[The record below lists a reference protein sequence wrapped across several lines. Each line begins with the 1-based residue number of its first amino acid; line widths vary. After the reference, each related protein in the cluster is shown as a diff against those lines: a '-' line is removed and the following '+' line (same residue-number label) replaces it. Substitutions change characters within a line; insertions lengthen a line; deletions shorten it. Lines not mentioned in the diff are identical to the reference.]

1 MGQLGFSR
9 LLQKLLNFEG
19 DIPLTA
25 PKTRQLGTLA
35 IVALV
40 ALRIGVGWHFF
51 SEGSAKLQTGDFS
64 SEGFL
69 STARGPLAGFFQGL
83 VWDQD
88 GVIRLGYDQAKGTV
102 SEKPTAER
110 WNDYRARVVKRY
122 KLNQSQRQAAE
133 RAMKRRVG
141 QLKWYLETN
150 YEDIIR
156 YFRQL
161 ERWRAQQQDPSRRD
175 VSTLRGQSE
184 SLAQEIASSRR
195 GWLATIEKLEADYQS
210 DLVKI
215 ATPPPPEFGSGT
227 AVAAKPLKM
236 KHPGRRFY
244 DSRSVDRVLPYFD
257 VLVGV
262 CLVVGLF
269 TSTAAIAGACFLF
282 SVVLTQFPGAVGA
295 APVYYQ
301 GVEALGL
308 CLLAA
313 LRAGQYAGLDFFTY
327 CLWRRTN
334 RAKQGVTK

>member
-1 MGQLGFSR
+1 VKQL
-9 LLQKLLNFEG
+9 NHEG

-25 PKTRQLGTLA
+25 AKTRQLGTLA

-40 ALRIGVGWHFF
+40 ALRIGTGWHFF
-51 SEGSAKLQTGDFS
+51 SEGVAKLETGDFS

-69 STARGPLAGFFQGL
+69 STSHGPLAGLFKGL
-83 VWDQD
+83 VWDED
-88 GVIRLGYDQAKGTV
+88 GAIRLGYNQANGTI

-110 WNDYRARVVKRY
+110 WNDYRVRAVKRY
-122 KLNQSQRQAAE
+122 QLKKPQQQAAV

-150 YEDIIR
+150 NEDIIH

-161 ERWRAQQQDPSRRD
+161 ERWRAQQRDASRRD

-184 SLAQEIASSRR
+184 SLAREISSSRR
-195 GWLATIEKLEADYQS
+195 GWLATIEHLEADYQS
-210 DLVKI
+210 DLAKLAV
-215 ATPPPPEFGSGT
+215 AGT
-227 AVAAKPLKM
+227 KKAAAKPLKM

-244 DSRSVDRVLPYFD
+244 DSRSVDRLLPYFD
-257 VLVGV
+257 ILVGV

-269 TSTAAIAGACFLF
+269 SSTAAIAGACFLL

-301 GVEALGL
+301 AVEALGL

-327 CLWRRTN
+327 WLWRRSK
-334 RAKQGVTK
+334 RPKQGEAK

>member
-1 MGQLGFSR
+1 VKQL
-9 LLQKLLNFEG
+9 NHEG

-25 PKTRQLGTLA
+25 AKPRQLGTLA

-40 ALRIGVGWHFF
+40 ALRIGTGWHFY
-51 SEGSAKLQTGDFS
+51 SEGVAKLETGDFS

-69 STARGPLAGFFQGL
+69 STSHGPLAGLFKGL
-83 VWDQD
+83 VWDED
-88 GVIRLGYDQAKGTV
+88 GAIRLGYNQANGTI

-110 WNDYRARVVKRY
+110 WNDYRARAVKRY
-122 KLNQSQRQAAE
+122 QLKKPQQQAAV

-150 YEDIIR
+150 NEDIIH

-161 ERWRAQQQDPSRRD
+161 ERWRAQQRDASRRD

-184 SLAQEIASSRR
+184 SLAREISSSRR
-195 GWLATIEKLEADYQS
+195 GWLATIEHLEADYQS
-210 DLVKI
+210 DLAKLAV
-215 ATPPPPEFGSGT
+215 AGT
-227 AVAAKPLKM
+227 KKAAAKPLKM

-244 DSRSVDRVLPYFD
+244 DSRSVDRLLPYFD
-257 VLVGV
+257 ILVGV

-269 TSTAAIAGACFLF
+269 SSTAAIAGACFLL

-301 GVEALGL
+301 AVEALGL

-327 CLWRRTN
+327 WLWRRSK
-334 RAKQGVTK
+334 RPKQGEAK

>member
-1 MGQLGFSR
+1 MKQL
-9 LLQKLLNFEG
+9 NHEG

-25 PKTRQLGTLA
+25 AKPRQLGTLA

-40 ALRIGVGWHFF
+40 ALRIGTGWHFY
-51 SEGSAKLQTGDFS
+51 SEGVAKLETGDFS

-69 STARGPLAGFFQGL
+69 STSHGPLAGLFKGL
-83 VWDQD
+83 VWDED
-88 GVIRLGYDQAKGTV
+88 GAIRLGYNQANGTI

-110 WNDYRARVVKRY
+110 WNDYRARAVKRY
-122 KLNQSQRQAAE
+122 QLKKPQQQAAV

-150 YEDIIR
+150 NEDIIH

-161 ERWRAQQQDPSRRD
+161 ERWRAQQRDASRRD

-184 SLAQEIASSRR
+184 SLAREISSSRR
-195 GWLATIEKLEADYQS
+195 GWLATIEHLEADYQA
-210 DLVKI
+210 DLAKL
-215 ATPPPPEFGSGT
+215 ATPPPPEFGANT
-227 AVAAKPLKM
+227 NVAAKPLKM

-244 DSRSVDRVLPYFD
+244 DSRSVDRLLPYFD
-257 VLVGV
+257 ILVGV
-262 CLVVGLF
+262 CLVVRLF
-269 TSTAAIAGACFLF
+269 SSTAAIAGACFLL

-301 GVEALGL
+301 AVEALGL

-327 CLWRRTN
+327 WLWRRSK
-334 RAKQGVTK
+334 RPKQGEAK